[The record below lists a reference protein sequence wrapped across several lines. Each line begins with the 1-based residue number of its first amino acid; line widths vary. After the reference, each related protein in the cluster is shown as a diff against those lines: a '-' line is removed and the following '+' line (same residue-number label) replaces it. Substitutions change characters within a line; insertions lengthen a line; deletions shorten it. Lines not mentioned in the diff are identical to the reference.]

1 MDAVSLRDL
10 YDHHAWAMDRVLA
23 RAAEVPREQAAKPWG
38 AAGGLTAILDHI
50 LSAERAWLTRFQA
63 RSRVAWVDAE
73 TVADV
78 QRRWVVLQAEGRAY
92 LAGLEPA
99 DLPRYP
105 HPRDRRTLGWGDPH
119 DRRTLGA
126 AITHVLMHGAQHTA
140 EAAELLTQLGHSPGQ
155 LDYLEFLDI
164 RERTFPLLPPGRQG

>member
-99 DLPRYP
+99 DLNRPLARYP
-105 HPRDRRTLGWGDPH
+105 HPR